1 MLLPQSQ
8 TAAPAFRGSP
18 APCNGL
24 LRATSPSTNLRHL
37 LSQASSTK
45 CQALPATGPDA
56 SSARATQ
63 PSSSRCT
70 WCPQSH
76 EQNAEPRR
84 ATQSHMQ
91 HGGTGGQTQH
101 RRRAMTTCR
110 SSCRGACL
118 EPREPP
124 MCRTLAICSKLSAQ
138 YVAHCPPG
146 PNKGASLMVQP
157 SHKLSP
163 QPLPQ
168 PSPQLSHLD
177 DVDAEPGE
185 QAWAKAAAAR
195 QAGVY
200 SREIGSQDRATAA
213 LVTEQ

>member
-84 ATQSHMQ
+84 ATPSHAEPHATRGHRRSDAAQAPRNDHMQ
-91 HGGTGGQTQH
+91 ELMQGRLLRASRAPHVPHTRHLQQTECAIRGTLPTRTKQGSLSYGSTFAQ
-101 RRRAMTTCR
+101 
-110 SSCRGACL
+110 
-118 EPREPP
+118 
-124 MCRTLAICSKLSAQ
+124 TLAPT
-138 YVAHCPPG
+138 VTPTF
-146 PNKGASLMVQP
+146 ASTFAP
-157 SHKLSP
+157 
-163 QPLPQ
+163 
-168 PSPQLSHLD
+168 
-177 DVDAEPGE
+177 
-185 QAWAKAAAAR
+185 
-195 QAGVY
+195 
-200 SREIGSQDRATAA
+200 
-213 LVTEQ
+213 